1 MCTGGPEPPVLVS
14 GTHAIA
20 STGRGADEY
29 AAMRSMWLSG
39 KEQKVGGSTST
50 PKTLSVLP
58 PSSPTAGPTVAM
70 DRKQMAHSVR
80 GGGSGSSAAPHPSST
95 NSAKA
100 MPLSRAGRPAQ
111 ALRAGGGIV
120 KGIPPRYVPGRNAAG
135 AVGQSRD
142 CTVTLA
148 FVSKNRFAATS
159 SFPPKE
165 VSDAYKMNMGRYEPD
180 SKRWTFP
187 LEQYDKLAARLE
199 SICRTRVLRLL
210 ALLVQKVQIL
220 TLRRRCR
227 SRASFSAS
235 RESQT
240 LSCTSFGSLLRV
252 AAPQPLRLTLTSLPQ
267 KVVL

>member
-1 MCTGGPEPPVLVS
+1 MPANMSMNTRPLRHKLGRHITATTFILNLINLARFMCTGGPEPPVLVS

-50 PKTLSVLP
+50 PKAMSVLP

-80 GGGSGSSAAPHPSST
+80 GGSGSSAASPPSST
-95 NSAKA
+95 NSATA
-100 MPLSRAGRPAQ
+100 MPLSRVGRPAQ

-120 KGIPPRYVPGRNAAG
+120 KGIPSRFVPGRNAAG

-199 SICRTRVLRLL
+199 SICRTRVLSLR

-227 SRASFSAS
+227 SRASISA
-235 RESQT
+235 
-240 LSCTSFGSLLRV
+240 
-252 AAPQPLRLTLTSLPQ
+252 
-267 KVVL
+267 